1 MYSLM
6 CTKQLK
12 LTLVSK
18 GKWHNAFRNKDHVK
32 DI

>member
-6 CTKQLK
+6 CIKQLK
-12 LTLVSK
+12 LALVSK
-18 GKWHNAFRNKDHVK
+18 GKWHNAFRNKDHIK

>member
-18 GKWHNAFRNKDHVK
+18 GKLHNAFKNKDRVK

>member
-1 MYSLM
+1 MYSIM

-18 GKWHNAFRNKDHVK
+18 GKWHNASRNKDCVK